1 MEENNQD
8 KKRFKAL
15 PYECMSDFSTTLA
28 TGQKLFALRNI
39 LEKTPVGKDGSL
51 MIPIGLDQEGN
62 YVFEDLCELQD
73 ILIGG
78 STGTGKTVFLHD
90 IIISLM
96 MQYTPEEVKLLLF
109 DPKAIELG
117 CYSGCPHLLA
127 DVISEPT
134 AVLNALDWVIKEMQ
148 RRIDLCDQKRREGKT
163 IENIGDY
170 NAAVKEEEKLPAIV
184 VIADEIADYIEI
196 TKGDFDFKAAI
207 LAMLGSKVGIHLIF
221 TTQCNSAL
229 TKLLLEKFPTHFTFR
244 TETGEPNF
252 FLLGSSLATDLQGR
266 GDALYIK
273 PNRGLPDR
281 VQTPWIDVPEIDTLC
296 DGFRSLNDQNYDQSL
311 LEALQKPREEKKSE
325 ELEPVYIEA
334 LRYAV
339 LEGKISISAIQ
350 RKCVISF
357 NKAGRIIDWMEE
369 NGYITPF
376 DKMTPA
382 PRKVLLTK
390 EKFIEKYGDL

>member
-1 MEENNQD
+1 
-8 KKRFKAL
+8 
-15 PYECMSDFSTTLA
+15 
-28 TGQKLFALRNI
+28 
-39 LEKTPVGKDGSL
+39 
-51 MIPIGLDQEGN
+51 
-62 YVFEDLCELQD
+62 
-73 ILIGG
+73 
-78 STGTGKTVFLHD
+78 
-90 IIISLM
+90 
-96 MQYTPEEVKLLLF
+96 
-109 DPKAIELG
+109 
-117 CYSGCPHLLA
+117 
-127 DVISEPT
+127 
-134 AVLNALDWVIKEMQ
+134 
-148 RRIDLCDQKRREGKT
+148 
-163 IENIGDY
+163 
-170 NAAVKEEEKLPAIV
+170 
-184 VIADEIADYIEI
+184 
-196 TKGDFDFKAAI
+196 
-207 LAMLGSKVGIHLIF
+207 
-221 TTQCNSAL
+221 
-229 TKLLLEKFPTHFTFR
+229 
-244 TETGEPNF
+244 
-252 FLLGSSLATDLQGR
+252 
-266 GDALYIK
+266 
-273 PNRGLPDR
+273 